1 MLPRSTTTPTIATAT
16 AVSTIA
22 GAHRKSAIAW
32 SPSTRNLGPNADQ
45 RRYRQS
51 AGSGSFQAR
60 GRVWR
65 ACFYQWSR
73 YAKQVP
79 RRSARYRRTVKQI
92 FPCEPRVA
100 TGFRDPSC
108 AHQPRRI
115 DGTIGSANSPTSRS
129 FLSVTWLTCPAR
141 TVGYERHTRPHLRGL
156 RFGGRYGCYRKIAF
170 SCVSRNSV

>member
-1 MLPRSTTTPTIATAT
+1 MLALWKTCGDPVGGEQRDRVAAEFPQQLRLGVEHGRQALRADH
-16 AVSTIA
+16 
-22 GAHRKSAIAW
+22 HRRDAPPPW
-32 SPSTRNLGPNADQ
+32 L
-45 RRYRQS
+45 
-51 AGSGSFQAR
+51 AR
-60 GRVWR
+60 L
-65 ACFYQWSR
+65 
-73 YAKQVP
+73 
-79 RRSARYRRTVKQI
+79 I
-92 FPCEPRVA
+92 PCEPRVA

-115 DGTIGSANSPTSRS
+115 DGTIGSANSPSSRS